1 MKTIYKYILM
11 AAIAFTLA
19 SCGSAPSGSADI
31 LDATRP
37 DIFAP
42 IDPTGIEDTSKE
54 IGKEIKA
61 AKESAKKA
69 QSNIERLERNLEE
82 AKGFNDK
89 MTAVISLIGASN
101 EKASAELESI
111 QLEFETFRL
120 RASEDVNLAKNNLK
134 LTEATLLRTDMLV
147 LELEGEINTLKGTI
161 EDNKVEI
168 VGLRKNEK
176 VAVDLLRDSEEA
188 VGKALE
194 KEQKLKIKIEK
205 QKKYV
210 WLVWSFVVWTLVKLL
225 GTIGMWSPQGRVAK
239 FLVG

>member
-1 MKTIYKYILM
+1 MKTILKYILM
-11 AAIAFTLA
+11 ATIAITFA

-37 DIFAP
+37 AISAP

-210 WLVWSFVVWTLVKLL
+210 WLVWSFGVWTLVKLL